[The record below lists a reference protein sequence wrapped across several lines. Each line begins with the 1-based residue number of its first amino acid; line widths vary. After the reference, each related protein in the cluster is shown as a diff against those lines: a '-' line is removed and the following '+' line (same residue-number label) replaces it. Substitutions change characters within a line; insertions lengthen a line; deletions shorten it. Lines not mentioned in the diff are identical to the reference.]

1 MIMTTINKDNVS
13 WWWPWIGRPVDPHM
27 SLLGSLSHLK
37 IIFNVWWFL
46 DLLEKEDLLFMIQI
60 SSQSLSLVMMI
71 MKIWKDITQ
80 SMSLLSLLWNLLM
93 SKPAMFKPVV
103 PFTENCMQMW
113 WWWKSCIRWWWWWR
127 WWWRWRWWTFCSFLH
142 LHCHLKVLIVLT

>member
-1 MIMTTINKDNVS
+1 MIMTMINKDNVS

-71 MKIWKDITQ
+71 MKMVKRYHPINVSAQLVVEPLDVKTSHVQASCAIHWKLHADVMMMKKLHKMMMVMT
-80 SMSLLSLLWNLLM
+80 MM
-93 SKPAMFKPVV
+93 MKMK
-103 PFTENCMQMW
+103 MMD
-113 WWWKSCIRWWWWWR
+113 
-127 WWWRWRWWTFCSFLH
+127 FL
-142 LHCHLKVLIVLT
+142 